1 MDVSRNLMLVSYRD
15 RKYLSYT
22 VPLPIKVVAYI
33 AICSIK
39 QTRIG
44 RYMGGPS
51 IYIYIYLIHIKHIHI
66 IYTYKHIHIQ
76 YIHITYTYNIY
87 I

>member
-1 MDVSRNLMLVSYRD
+1 MAVSRNLMLVSYRD
-15 RKYLSYT
+15 RKYLSYI

-44 RYMGGPS
+44 RYMGGGPS
-51 IYIYIYLIHIKHIHI
+51 ICIYIYMH
-66 IYTYKHIHIQ
+66 TYICK
-76 YIHITYTYNIY
+76 
-87 I
+87 

>member
-1 MDVSRNLMLVSYRD
+1 MAVSRNLMLVSYRD
-15 RKYLSYT
+15 RKYLSYI

-51 IYIYIYLIHIKHIHI
+51 ICIYIYIYA
-66 IYTYKHIHIQ
+66 Y
-76 YIHITYTYNIY
+76 IY
-87 I
+87 IYIRM